1 MTFRR
6 IGRHFVFALSAC
18 LLFVSV
24 AVAQQDVE
32 RKTVAITYPLDE
44 TVTVKFRGTTL
55 LPRLK
60 GEA

>member
-6 IGRHFVFALSAC
+6 IGRHVVFALSAC

-32 RKTVAITYPLDE
+32 RKTVAITYPLD
-44 TVTVKFRGTTL
+44 
-55 LPRLK
+55 
-60 GEA
+60 